1 MAFDSI
7 LTRLNKEQREVATAP
22 RGHMSINAAAGTGKT
37 STLAARILFLQLE
50 MDIPSD
56 SILALSFS
64 RTARARILQKL
75 EDFCLEAGM
84 GSSVPVYTF
93 HGLAYRI
100 LRLAIQC
107 NETWLRPNFELVSN
121 SRDGLNNLF
130 RNNAKYLLS
139 NLKSAQEVPAECY
152 LKILDELRQGS
163 TDMEAIISPKELPSN
178 QIIEWSDGQRSFLI
192 PTNDLKTCW
201 TRYIRLFQKYNCV
214 DYNGLIA
221 EAINLL
227 KIPDSQTSMRVRNGL
242 KFLLVDEYQDTSR
255 SQERLLFSIV
265 QSDISLN
272 VVGDAGQTIYT
283 FNGSSITNILEF
295 GDRIRQQSGLIL
307 PSVSLVRNYRSTNN
321 IIGVANRIM
330 QETATRNK
338 LIPELKIE
346 GDLVNLV
353 HAPSLQ
359 LAADYIATEI
369 PNLLSI
375 GNIKPHEICILVRKD
390 TEFSPQGAVVQA
402 ALESLGLDVT
412 MVKEKDAQRTHEIL
426 NYISEIC
433 MDPEYYVMSISDFL
447 EKGCYLNLI
456 NMPEGVDAGDIK
468 MHFDTFMDGGLEF
481 CYEVSDEIFSTL
493 EDNIETGM
501 EVQNGNIQVRT
512 IHSTKGEEF
521 KAVFLLYLG
530 DRTFPHGSSPD
541 IEEER
546 RLLYVGITR
555 AREKLHIIGRPG
567 IHFDSFFEECV
578 GEGVR
583 LVKHLALSGYSPLE
597 MDLEQES
604 ENIRLVNEVR
614 RHQEELNQQYRA
626 ELLDFFKND
635 F

>member
-1 MAFDSI
+1 MGFDSI
-7 LTRLNKEQREVATAP
+7 LTKLNKEQQEVASAP
-22 RGHMSINAAAGTGKT
+22 WGHMSINAAAGTGKT

-50 MDIPSD
+50 MDVPSD
-56 SILALSFS
+56 SIMALSFS
-64 RTARARILQKL
+64 RTARARLLQKL

-107 NETWLRPNFELVSN
+107 NETWLRPNFELLST
-121 SRDGLNNLF
+121 SHDGLNNLF

-139 NLKSAQEVPAECY
+139 NLKSAHEVPAECY

-178 QIIEWSDGQRSFLI
+178 QIIEWSDGQQSFLI

-201 TRYIRLFQKYNCV
+201 ARYIRLFQKYNCV
-214 DYNGLIA
+214 DYNALIA

-255 SQERLLFSIV
+255 AQERLLFSIV
-265 QSDISLN
+265 QNDISLN
-272 VVGDAGQTIYT
+272 VVGDAGQTIYS

-295 GDRIRQQSGLIL
+295 GDRIRQQSGLVL

-321 IIGVANRIM
+321 IIRVANRIM
-330 QETATRNK
+330 QEISSKNK

-402 ALESLGLDVT
+402 TLESLGLDVT

-426 NYISEIC
+426 NYISEVC
-433 MDPEYYVMSISDFL
+433 MDPEYDVMSISDFL

-468 MHFDTFMDGGLEF
+468 MHFDAFMDGGLEF

-493 EDNIETGM
+493 EDDVEPGM

-555 AREKLHIIGRPG
+555 AREKLYIIGRPG
-567 IHFDSFFEECV
+567 IHFDSFFEECA
-578 GEGVR
+578 GEGIQ
-583 LVKHLALSGYSPLE
+583 LVKHLTLSGYTPLE
-597 MDLEQES
+597 LDLEQES

-614 RHQEELNQQYRA
+614 RRQAESNQQYQA
-626 ELLDFFKND
+626 ELMNFFKND